1 MILLSLISHMSSRV
15 HVPGPCR
22 SYVSMMMVVIML
34 IALAATA
41 SFFFGIDTL
50 CTISIDWGSCY
61 SFYDWGSLY
70 IYIYILRNKH

>member
-1 MILLSLISHMSSRV
+1 VLREHDDDGDHADCS
-15 HVPGPCR
+15 
-22 SYVSMMMVVIML
+22 
-34 IALAATA
+34 ATA

>member
-1 MILLSLISHMSSRV
+1 VLREHDDDGDHADCS
-15 HVPGPCR
+15 
-22 SYVSMMMVVIML
+22 
-34 IALAATA
+34 ATA

-70 IYIYILRNKH
+70 IYIYYVINIS